1 MSLEILLIFSF
12 LLLPPLVLWRCRRF
26 CEKHPSTIPFR
37 TVPLGCLTMFV
48 AAALLERAITLL
60 FKTVLE
66 RNVPSVVSRW
76 GGPVVGLLALFLGL
90 AVINSL
96 SKRLKKGGKAP
107 HRWLF
112 LVVFAGLAAIS
123 MAIAMIFAANRP
135 FPILPDSC
143 DYNRE
148 SASWNAIF
156 LGRVQNSP
164 IAFEQRPIHPFLAEY
179 DYRIRLGERN
189 NRRYFRLWTN
199 TGGRTYINVY
209 RVSEDKLLLKDKDGS
224 CLIDTTRMQVYLV
237 HCGQGA
243 DGSESTI
250 LSAIPLSEK
259 PFDGMG
265 SREVYFADG
274 TSAQAIPYNL
284 DLGTCEYM
292 GCIMDDSFYTPT
304 EQPEGEGHPQYRGKS
319 STQDE

>member
-37 TVPLGCLTMFV
+37 TVPLGCLTMFA

-66 RNVPSVVSRW
+66 RNVPYVVSRW

-143 DYNRE
+143 DYDRE
-148 SASWNAIF
+148 SAAWSTIF
-156 LGRVQNSP
+156 LPKLRDCP

-179 DYRIRLGERN
+179 DYRIRLGKRD

-224 CLIDTTRMQVYLV
+224 CVIDTTRMQVYLV
-237 HCGQGA
+237 HYGQGA

-250 LSAIPLSEK
+250 LFAIPLSEK
-259 PFDGMG
+259 AFDGMG
-265 SREVYFADG
+265 SREVYFTDG

-292 GCIMDDSFYTPT
+292 GCIMDDSFYTPA
-304 EQPEGEGHPQYRGKS
+304 EQPEGEGHPRYRRNS
-319 STQDE
+319 SPQDE

>member
-1 MSLEILLIFSF
+1 MSLEILFIFSF

-37 TVPLGCLTMFV
+37 IVPLGCLTMFV

-66 RNVPSVVSRW
+66 RNVPHAMSRW
-76 GGPVVGLLALFLGL
+76 EGLVVWLFSILLGL

-96 SKRLKKGGKAP
+96 SKRLKRGGKTP
-107 HRWLF
+107 HWWLF
-112 LVVFAGLAAIS
+112 PAVFAGFAAITT
-123 MAIAMIFAANRP
+123 AISVF
-135 FPILPDSC
+135 FSVFFLPVSFD
-143 DYNRE
+143 RE
-148 SASWNAIF
+148 SDSWSTIF
-156 LGRVQNSP
+156 LPKFQNSP
-164 IAFEQRPIHPFLAEY
+164 IAFEQHPIHPFLAEY
-179 DYRIRLGERN
+179 DYRIRLGKRN

-209 RVSEDKLLLKDKDGS
+209 RVSEDKLLLKDKDCS
-224 CLIDTTRMQVYLV
+224 YLIDTARMQVYLV
-237 HCGQGA
+237 HCGHGA

-259 PFDGMG
+259 PFDEMG
-265 SREVYFADG
+265 SSEVYFTDG

-284 DLGTCEYM
+284 NLGTCEYM
-292 GCIMDDSFYTPT
+292 GCIMDDSFYNPVV
-304 EQPEGEGHPQYRGKS
+304 QPEGEGHPRYRGKS
-319 STQDE
+319 SP